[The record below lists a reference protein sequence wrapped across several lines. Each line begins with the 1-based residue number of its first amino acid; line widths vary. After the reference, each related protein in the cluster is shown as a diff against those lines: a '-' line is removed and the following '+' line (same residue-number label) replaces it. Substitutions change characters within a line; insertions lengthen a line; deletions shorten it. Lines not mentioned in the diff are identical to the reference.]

1 MVTVSTVLFE
11 PPEPNMMLGGIE
23 AVGPAGNTVVLRLT
37 VPTNPLTL
45 VRVTVDLAP
54 AP

>member
-1 MVTVSTVLFE
+1 MLFE
-11 PPEPNMMLGGIE
+11 SPEPSIMFGGIE
-23 AVGPAGNTVVLRLT
+23 AFGPDGNTVVLRLT
-37 VPTNPLTL
+37 VPTNPFTL